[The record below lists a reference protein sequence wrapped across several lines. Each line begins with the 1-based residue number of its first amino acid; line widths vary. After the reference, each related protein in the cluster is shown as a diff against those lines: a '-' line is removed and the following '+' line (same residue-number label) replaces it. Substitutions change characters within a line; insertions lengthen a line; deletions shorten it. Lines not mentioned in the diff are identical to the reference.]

1 MDANAYNYNPLV
13 NVNDSASCLYSAGCI
28 TGDGVP
34 YWLNDPC
41 YSWVID
47 VDDYCCDNEW
57 DNICQLTYDYCNS
70 NWTGIQPLPRLGLK
84 DIFIYPNPTKDI
96 FYISKHV
103 YVEVYDKIGR
113 LVISDNSNVVNLSD
127 YGNGIYNIIII
138 FEGEVN
144 NFKII
149 KN

>member
-1 MDANAYNYNPLV
+1 MLMIIVVTMN
-13 NVNDSASCLYSAGCI
+13 
-28 TGDGVP
+28 
-34 YWLNDPC
+34 
-41 YSWVID
+41 
-47 VDDYCCDNEW
+47 
-57 DNICQLTYDYCNS
+57 
-70 NWTGIQPLPRLGLK
+70 GI
-84 DIFIYPNPTKDI
+84 IYPTKDI